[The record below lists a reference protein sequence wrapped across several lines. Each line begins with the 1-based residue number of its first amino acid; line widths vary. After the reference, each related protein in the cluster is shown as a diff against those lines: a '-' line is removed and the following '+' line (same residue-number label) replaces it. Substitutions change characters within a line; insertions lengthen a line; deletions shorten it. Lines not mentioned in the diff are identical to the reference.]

1 MSTPQDPVENSPFP
15 HFCVDSLTIGH
26 GIVELSTTNNM
37 QRKERGMK
45 SELSQRISTL
55 EELNAT
61 PELSAQMANYE
72 INILAITDSY
82 ILYEFSYINDETK
95 MKKWAKRLAPLQGGI
110 ASTYEYLI
118 KTVKREREA
127 MGQ

>member
-1 MSTPQDPVENSPFP
+1 MSN
-15 HFCVDSLTIGH
+15 G
-26 GIVELSTTNNM
+26 
-37 QRKERGMK
+37 
-45 SELSQRISTL
+45 LSQRISTL
-55 EELNAT
+55 EELTTA
-61 PELSAQMANYE
+61 PELSAQMAEYE

-95 MKKWAKRLAPLQGGI
+95 MKKWAKRLAPLQGDI

-118 KTVKREREA
+118 KSVKREREA